1 MSDIKRQLLNNA
13 KAVNTVVFLFAM
25 EVLDL
30 IAEQMGWNV
39 DYVERKER
47 GLQVKRQTF
56 KSWLSSFPT
65 FMAIIKTDVDHSKHQ
80 LFKTTMELL
89 FKEKSN
95 KVVLPKRLFV
105 YMFRLLIMLH
115 LL

>member
-39 DYVERKER
+39 DYV